1 LNLQGN
7 YNQNTHSIWWELEAL
22 ALAQCLFGIVDQI
35 QSRSS
40 FISDGFLRHLRL
52 YSGSTAMGLNI
63 PSTNANSFN
72 NGANQ
77 FRPPIG
83 YNVTQACVDTAV
95 NSLCETKI
103 KPMVLTDGGS
113 WKLQQKSKDM
123 NTFIEGLF
131 LKLNVH
137 KTTTMAIKNGS
148 IFGTGV
154 VKVCADDGQVVIE
167 NILPNEIVVCPADS
181 VYGKPRSLYQ
191 TRFVSKYDLGKA
203 FPDNEIFIKNMQS
216 NTVVNGF
223 GNVVTDCVKVI
234 EAWHLPSSDPDA
246 TDGKHAIVVDG
257 KTLLEE
263 PWTKDHF
270 PFAFYRHTELP
281 VGFYGRGMPEELM
294 PIQYEMNMLSQRASQ
309 MLKLMAV
316 PRIFIDE
323 SSQIDEGQLNNQI
336 GSIIKYRGTAPI
348 LSTPQAVPP
357 EVFQQI
363 DRLYNKAFELQG
375 IPQLQAA
382 GKKPAGVDSGK
393 ALREY
398 ADQSTTRFI
407 TLSQQ
412 REQLHVDIA
421 LLCFEACADLS
432 KQYGVNYKVN
442 TFDKKEGMKSLTY
455 KDVSMK
461 PDFFTVQVWPTNFL
475 SDTPSAKL
483 QDIQELVQAGL
494 IPPQS
499 ASALLDFPDIEQYTQ
514 LTNSG
519 YELARK
525 TIESMLEGGPYVP
538 PEETDNLQTTMQL
551 AIQYLA
557 QAKLL
562 EDSEEAVNTLRR
574 YIDDINTLQEQ
585 LKPPAP
591 MAPPGQP
598 GLPGMPPDGAAPM
611 GVPPPPPVSDL
622 MPIAGG
628 APPVG

>member
-1 LNLQGN
+1 MNLNTNSL
-7 YNQNTHSIWWELEAL
+7 HIWWELEAIQL
-22 ALAQCLFGIVDQI
+22 SRCLFGVVDQI

-40 FISDGFLRHLRL
+40 FVSDGFLRHLRL

-63 PSTNANSFN
+63 SSANANSFN

-83 YNVTQACVDTAV
+83 YNVVQACVDTAT

-103 KPMVLTDGGS
+103 KPMVLTEGGS
-113 WKLQQKSKDM
+113 WKLQQKSKKM
-123 NTFIEGLF
+123 NAFIEGLF
-131 LKLNVH
+131 MKLNVH
-137 KTTTMAIKNGS
+137 HITTMAVKNGS

-154 VKVCADDGQVVIE
+154 VKVYADDGQVVIE

-191 TRFVSKYDLGKA
+191 TRFVSKYDLAKA
-203 FPDNEIFIKNMQS
+203 FPENETFIQNMQTD
-216 NTVVNGF
+216 TVINGF
-223 GNVVTDCVKVI
+223 GHVVTECIKVI
-234 EAWHLPSSDPDA
+234 EAWHLPSADDSG
-246 TDGKHAIVVDG
+246 DGKHAIVVDG
-257 KTLLEE
+257 KTLLDEQ
-263 PWTKDHF
+263 WTKDRF

-281 VGFYGRGMPEELM
+281 VGFYGRGMPEELI

-316 PRIFIDE
+316 PRIFMEE

-336 GSIIKYRGTAPI
+336 GSIIKYRGTPPI

-398 ADQSTTRFI
+398 ADQATTRFI

-412 REQLHVDIA
+412 REQLHIDIA
-421 LLCFEACADLS
+421 MLCFEACDDLS

-442 TFDKKEGMKSLTY
+442 TFDRKDGMQAITY
-455 KDVSMK
+455 KDVSLK
-461 PDFFTVQVWPTNFL
+461 PDFYTVQVWPTNFL

-494 IPPQS
+494 IPPQAAPS
-499 ASALLDFPDIEQYTQ
+499 LLDFPDIEQYTQ
-514 LTNSG
+514 LADSG
-519 YELARK
+519 YQLARK
-525 TIESMLEGGPYVP
+525 TIESMIEGGPYIP
-538 PEETDNLQTTMQL
+538 PEETDNLSACSQL
-551 AIQYLA
+551 GVQYLA

-562 EDSEEAVNTLRR
+562 DDSEDVVDMLRR
-574 YIDDINTLQEQ
+574 YLDDINTLQEQ
-585 LKPPAP
+585 LKPSAP
-591 MAPPGQP
+591 MPPPGA
-598 GLPGMPPDGAAPM
+598 PPDGGAMA
-611 GVPPPPPVSDL
+611 VPPPPPVSDL
-622 MPIAGG
+622 MPVGPAPAG
-628 APPVG
+628 